1 MKVISGLKELEILAH
16 SFVYAL
22 LRLVPHKKHAPRD
35 TFFRNREPNRIP
47 EMRLGCQLRLP
58 FRKI

>member
-47 EMRLGCQLRLP
+47 EM
-58 FRKI
+58 